1 MQLGN
6 LTNFFVLQT
15 FFDLRELQSVCK
27 APKSAEPDYS
37 TGFSVIN
44 GVTDKT
50 PSTTDFCTSPCPG
63 LSSCSVQTADSFFST
78 LAKKSAHSA
87 IRLAWRVTTTLKTT
101 TTKTKNIKSRAHNQT
116 SMRRKW
122 CTAADGQLGRVLC
135 HVSCSSHLPRIQ
147 TRRLRA
153 TLQPHQHNNT
163 VYTFPIA
170 VIGVCVCNCV
180 WEWEMNVV
188 TKCKTP
194 AMRRLHCSTTLWP
207 VNTVL

>member
-1 MQLGN
+1 MTVCPTRIKKCSLATS
-6 LTNFFVLQT
+6 LTSLF
-15 FFDLRELQSVCK
+15 FFDLSEPQSVCK
-27 APKSAEPDYS
+27 APESAEADYS

-44 GVTDKT
+44 GVTDRT

-78 LAKKSAHSA
+78 LAKKSTHSA
-87 IRLAWRVTTTLKTT
+87 IRLAWRVTTTLKKTT
-101 TTKTKNIKSRAHNQT
+101 TTKNIKSRAHNQT

-147 TRRLRA
+147 TCWLRA
-153 TLQPHQHNNT
+153 TLQAHQHNNT

-170 VIGVCVCNCV
+170 VIGVCVCV
-180 WEWEMNVV
+180 
-188 TKCKTP
+188 
-194 AMRRLHCSTTLWP
+194 
-207 VNTVL
+207 